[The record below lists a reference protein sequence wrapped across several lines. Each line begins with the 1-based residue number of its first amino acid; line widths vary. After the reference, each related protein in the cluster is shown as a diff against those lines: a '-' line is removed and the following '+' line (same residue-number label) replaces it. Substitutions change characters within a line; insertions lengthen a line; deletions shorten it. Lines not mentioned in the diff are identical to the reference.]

1 MAEPSSLGPPASRRL
16 LFSCGTRGIVTGTM
30 GIEDQDYGWLDRTQG
45 AAGIEWRAM
54 SEHPGTGEPPLR
66 EALRGIQV
74 FADLAEAEIGW
85 LAEHAEDVHLADGEV
100 TNREGEPADRMIA
113 VLSGELTGRREKGAA
128 DGRTFIARA
137 GEVTGMLPFSRM
149 SHWRAT
155 VRASGPARIAILPA
169 ALFGEMLARI
179 PVLEPRLIGVM
190 TDRTR
195 ETTRVEQQNEKLLA
209 LGKLSAGL
217 AHELNNP
224 ASAVGRSVA
233 ELRAR
238 ITTLPPLTAEL
249 IAQGVDREQMAALCQ
264 LRGSPEHPAGTTG
277 AAGAVR
283 TALDPLAL
291 ADRESEITDWLEAR
305 GVHEAWRLAPTF
317 AAVGMTVAGLAGS
330 APGIP
335 DAALPAALAWVEAGL
350 ALDLLLGDVENAS
363 RRISELV
370 RAIKEYSHMDRGL
383 TERAET
389 DLHRAIDSTLT
400 MLGHKA
406 KVKNVAVVRDYD
418 PDLPHIRAFAG
429 ELNQV
434 WTNLLDNALDAVAD
448 GGRVSVR
455 TRRKDHHVE
464 VEIGDDGPGIPADL
478 QGRIWEP
485 FFTTKPMGQGSGL
498 GLDIS
503 RRIVALRHGGEIRLE
518 SRPGDTRFSVCLPLG
533 DAGP

>member
-1 MAEPSSLGPPASRRL
+1 M
-16 LFSCGTRGIVTGTM
+16 
-30 GIEDQDYGWLDRTQG
+30 
-45 AAGIEWRAM
+45 
-54 SEHPGTGEPPLR
+54 
-66 EALRGIQV
+66 
-74 FADLAEAEIGW
+74 
-85 LAEHAEDVHLADGEV
+85 
-100 TNREGEPADRMIA
+100 
-113 VLSGELTGRREKGAA
+113 
-128 DGRTFIARA
+128 FIARA

-155 VRASGPARIAILPA
+155 VRASGPARIAVLPA

-179 PVLEPRLIGVM
+179 PVLEARLIGVM

-224 ASAVGRSVA
+224 ASAVGRSVT

-238 ITTLPPLTAEL
+238 ISALPGLTEAL
-249 IAQGVDREQMAALCQ
+249 IAQGVDRGHMAALCQ
-264 LRGSPEHPAGTTG
+264 LRGTSEQHAGTKPT
-277 AAGAVR
+277 
-283 TALDPLAL
+283 LDPLAL

-305 GVHEAWRLAPTF
+305 GMREAWRTAPTF
-317 AAVGMTVAGLAGS
+317 AAVGMTVDGLGGFS
-330 APGIP
+330 AGIP
-335 DAALPAALAWVEAGL
+335 EAALPAALAWVEAGL
-350 ALDLLLGDVENAS
+350 ALDLLLADVENAS

-370 RAIKEYSHMDRGL
+370 RAVKEYSHMDRGL

-418 PDLPHIRAFAG
+418 PDLPHIQAFAG

-455 TRRKDHHVE
+455 TRRKNHHVE

-485 FFTTKPMGQGSGL
+485 FFTTKAMGTGSGL

-503 RRIVALRHGGEIRLE
+503 RRIVVLRHGGEIRLE
-518 SRPGDTRFSVCLPLG
+518 SRPGDTRFCVCLPLG
-533 DAGP
+533 DSGP